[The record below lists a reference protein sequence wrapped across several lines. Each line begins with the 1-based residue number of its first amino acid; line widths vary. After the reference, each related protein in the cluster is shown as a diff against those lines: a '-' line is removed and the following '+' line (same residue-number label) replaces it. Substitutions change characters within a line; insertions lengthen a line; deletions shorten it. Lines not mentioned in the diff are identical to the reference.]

1 MNRLVFRWAALLV
14 LMVSITARSSAS
26 DDHDHDQGHAHDH
39 GDAPAAN
46 ASAAPPRFA
55 VASERFELVGIAD
68 GRRLMVYLDRFA
80 DNSPV
85 EGAQLEL
92 KVGGTQIAVHEHAPG
107 EFEATLA
114 QPLAAGATAV
124 AATVVAGAHREL
136 LSAEFDVHEE
146 THREPQP
153 RAGWRRLVAWLGASA
168 AAAGV
173 LLWVVCRNAL
183 RRSNATRGA
192 A

>member
-1 MNRLVFRWAALLV
+1 MSTTPGSTVETVTRRAP
-14 LMVSITARSSAS
+14 
-26 DDHDHDQGHAHDH
+26 DDG
-39 GDAPAAN
+39 
-46 ASAAPPRFA
+46 
-55 VASERFELVGIAD
+55 L
-68 GRRLMVYLDRFA
+68 
-80 DNSPV
+80 
-85 EGAQLEL
+85 
-92 KVGGTQIAVHEHAPG
+92 T
-107 EFEATLA
+107 
-114 QPLAAGATAV
+114 
-124 AATVVAGAHREL
+124 VAGAHREL